1 MHFNGVNFVCELYFN
16 KAVAIYIY
24 ICACVGVCVCVYDRL
39 NMRSTSLSLNICK
52 VENIVSPVISMN

>member
-16 KAVAIYIY
+16 KAVAIYV
-24 ICACVGVCVCVYDRL
+24 CVCVCVCVYDRL

-52 VENIVSPVISMN
+52 VENIVSLVISVN

>member
-24 ICACVGVCVCVYDRL
+24 MCACVCVYVCVCMTD
-39 NMRSTSLSLNICK
+39 
-52 VENIVSPVISMN
+52 

>member
-24 ICACVGVCVCVYDRL
+24 IYVRVWVYVCVCMTD
-39 NMRSTSLSLNICK
+39 
-52 VENIVSPVISMN
+52 